1 MHLRSW
7 DLRNRSTIKV
17 INRCDYHFHDFC
29 CSYNRISSFDFRRQI
44 MKDPK
49 RNLIGLV
56 FGAMFGGVLAA
67 GSLHEYDTIHNM
79 LRLDKFYVFGFMGS
93 AIAIAT
99 LGLGILESRNTKTS
113 LGGIISLQRS
123 DINASHIRGGVIFGS
138 GWAIAGTCP
147 APVLVMLSSGA
158 MLSLV
163 VIAGIFVGLAIAD
176 SKGSS
181 TFGDGEHRIT
191 EDESL
196 VV

>member
-1 MHLRSW
+1 
-7 DLRNRSTIKV
+7 
-17 INRCDYHFHDFC
+17 
-29 CSYNRISSFDFRRQI
+29 
-44 MKDPK
+44 MKDAK

-93 AIAIAT
+93 AIVIAT
-99 LGLGILESRNTKTS
+99 FGLGILESRNTQTT
-113 LGGIISLQRS
+113 LGGVISLQRS
-123 DINASHIRGGVIFGS
+123 DVKANHIKGGVIFGS

-163 VIAGIFVGLAIAD
+163 VMAGIFIGLGFAD

-181 TFGDGEHRIT
+181 VFGDGEHRVT
-191 EDESL
+191 EDETI
-196 VV
+196 

>member
-1 MHLRSW
+1 
-7 DLRNRSTIKV
+7 
-17 INRCDYHFHDFC
+17 
-29 CSYNRISSFDFRRQI
+29 
-44 MKDPK
+44 MKDAK

-93 AIAIAT
+93 AIVIAT
-99 LGLGILESRNTKTS
+99 FGLGILESRNTQTT
-113 LGGIISLQRS
+113 LGGVISLQRS
-123 DINASHIRGGVIFGS
+123 DVKANHIKGGVIFGS

-163 VIAGIFVGLAIAD
+163 VMAGIFIGLGFAD

-181 TFGDGEHRIT
+181 VFGDGEHRVT
-191 EDESL
+191 EDESHL
-196 VV
+196 V